1 MLPVSKD
8 TIIYGTCDGARTIH
22 TDNDEFNKKM
32 ELAAKILNLKGEN
45 VWNQD
50 KTSKSY
56 LHACCDVEGHLGK
69 DDRFYIVGT

>member
-1 MLPVSKD
+1 
-8 TIIYGTCDGARTIH
+8 
-22 TDNDEFNKKM
+22 M
-32 ELAAKILNLKGEN
+32 ELAAKILNLKGEH

-69 DDRFYIVGT
+69 DNRFYIVGKWHALIIIHY